1 MFKEGCRDWA
11 GQYQGSLVLLTS
23 FLVIPPGLLKMNL
36 VLGRVM
42 NICGSCSSG
51 WILKS
56 NIIFLNYP
64 LASVSFV
71 LLFPS
76 ISPENQVEYWHVICT
91 DLIFAKLH
99 PSRYFFF
106 IYLVCNSISFLLL
119 LLLSRTLPTHHSVTP
134 ICLKRKTKLCKTATW
149 SMCYYSFPSP
159 FFGENI
165 CTFSNNIYLSTVN
178 TVFDDCVIMKSNLI
192 ISFSIIDL

>member
-23 FLVIPPGLLKMNL
+23 FLVIPPGLLKMNS
-36 VLGRVM
+36 VLRRVM
-42 NICGSCSSG
+42 NVCGSCSSG

-64 LASVSFV
+64 LAFDSFI

-76 ISPENQVEYWHVICT
+76 ISQENQVEYWHVICT

-99 PSRYFFF
+99 PSHYFFF

-134 ICLKRKTKLCKTATW
+134 ICLKRRTKLRKTATW
-149 SMCYYSFPSP
+149 SMCYYFFPSP
-159 FFGENI
+159 FFWGKI
-165 CTFSNNIYLSTVN
+165 SVPFQIIYIWAL
-178 TVFDDCVIMKSNLI
+178 
-192 ISFSIIDL
+192 